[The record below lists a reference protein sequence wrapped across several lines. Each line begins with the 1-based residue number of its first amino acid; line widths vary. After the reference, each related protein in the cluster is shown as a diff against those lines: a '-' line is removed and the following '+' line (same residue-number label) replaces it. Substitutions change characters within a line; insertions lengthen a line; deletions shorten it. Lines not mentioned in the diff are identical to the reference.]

1 MRWCRGVAAALL
13 VSVPLLPELHAGP
26 IAEYLEDA
34 GLGKH
39 GAAFE
44 AVASKQ
50 TLDLDALQALEAFEL
65 GELCTEADMSTREAI
80 AFSRA
85 LRRRAAGG
93 GAGAGRPAF
102 GSSLGSASGSAR
114 RPAPPE
120 PAPPMV
126 ERPQLRHQRRVPLA
140 PSLPRVSVEDLAS
153 DDPAFEKF
161 RRRSHPFILTGA
173 MEDFKMIERFQDL
186 EYLGRMFPNAVT
198 DFYPYNMVRPPPS
211 PPPPSRSR
219 LSARALFCAA
229 VEGPAEPFPHAA
241 RPCDPA
247 DAVAQGLLQVPVRRL
262 RDGGALPAPPAHPG
276 GLAHPRAERRHRAR
290 PSLAPE
296 GRRVDG
302 GVHAAAGAAVG
313 VSPQDALADHPLRL
327 TRRSAHPT
335 SFSSPFGFCAKL
347 FRVFSIAFAHV

>member
-50 TLDLDALQALEAFEL
+50 TLDLDALQALDAFEL

-186 EYLGRMFPNAVT
+186 EYLARMFPDAVT

-211 PPPPSRSR
+211 PPPASRSR
-219 LSARALFCAA
+219 LSARGFAQLSKDRQNPFLTRLGRAIQQMLSPKDYSKFQYDGSA
-229 VEGPAEPFPHAA
+229 MEGRYLHLQLTPEDWRTLEQSGDIVPDRHWHLKGDEWMAECMPQPE
-241 RPCDPA
+241 
-247 DAVAQGLLQVPVRRL
+247 LQV
-262 RDGGALPAPPAHPG
+262 G
-276 GLAHPRAERRHRAR
+276 
-290 PSLAPE
+290 PS
-296 GRRVDG
+296 
-302 GVHAAAGAAVG
+302 
-313 VSPQDALADHPLRL
+313 
-327 TRRSAHPT
+327 
-335 SFSSPFGFCAKL
+335 F
-347 FRVFSIAFAHV
+347 